1 MMLWA
6 ALGAAFLIA
15 CAPTRH
21 YETGPGPHA
30 VSVTDTAIHDPCR
43 SRDIRLR
50 VAAPAAAGPYP
61 VVVFSHG
68 AFCDPQNYARV
79 TDHWASHGYVVIAP
93 HHLDSPGNG
102 ERLRADQASMLME
115 SRIQDLTVVM
125 DMLPRLSAQGSGS
138 PDTARAAIAG
148 HSFGAMLA
156 MIKVG
161 LLLEDPVG
169 GAPVS
174 RADPRFR
181 AAVVISG
188 VGPMPQMAENA
199 FDGLTGPLFA
209 SGGTRDEGNVGTG
222 EIFPWQ
228 WRMAPYDLAPAG
240 DKYSLVIENADHYLG
255 GLICREDRGGADD
268 FEGVQILTALSL
280 AFLEAYVR
288 DDPAARRFMDRV
300 DVAALTAGRARFER
314 K

>member
-1 MMLWA
+1 MALWA
-6 ALGAAFLIA
+6 ALGAATLAA
-15 CAPTRH
+15 CAPTQH
-21 YETGPGPHA
+21 YKTGPGPHA
-30 VSVTDTAIHDPCR
+30 VSVTDTAFHDPR
-43 SRDIRLR
+43 QRRDIRMR
-50 VAAPAAAGPYP
+50 VAAPADAGSYP

-93 HHLDSPGNG
+93 HHPDSPGNR

-125 DMLPRLSAQGSGS
+125 DTLPQLSAQGAAS

-161 LLLEDPVG
+161 LLLRDTG
-169 GAPVS
+169 GVAVS

-199 FDGLTGPLFA
+199 FDGLTGPLLA

-240 DKYSLVIENADHYLG
+240 DKYSLVLENADHYLG
-255 GLICREDRGGADD
+255 GLICRGDRGGADD
-268 FEGVQILTALSL
+268 FEGVQILAALSL
-280 AFLEAYVR
+280 AFLDAYVR
-288 DDPAARRFMDRV
+288 DDPAARGFLDRV